1 MTVLQNISMFLA
13 LFNLLFAATIVFL
26 ERRNVAATWAW
37 ILVLI
42 FLPGL
47 GFILYLILGQNL
59 SRRRFYKIRAAN
71 RKRMERIVNRQREM
85 FAESRIR
92 FNDPR
97 MEPYRDFMY
106 MNLSSAHAIYSQDNA
121 VDIFSDGEAKFD
133 RLLADIEAAEDHVH
147 LMYYIVRD
155 DELGRLLMD
164 KLVEKAAAGVEV
176 RFLADYIGSHR
187 LPRHFFRPLTEA
199 GGQAAYFF
207 PLKLGLLSPR
217 LNYRNHRKLAI
228 IDGRIGYIGGFN
240 VGDEYR
246 GRNPRFGYWRD
257 THLRVAGSAVQQMQ
271 ARFLLDWNLAAPD
284 RAVVAGE
291 RYFPEKN
298 GPGRVGMQI
307 VSSGPDQD
315 QEQIKNGFI
324 KMIHEA
330 ESFIYIQTP
339 YFIPDD
345 SFLTAIRIASLSG
358 VDVRIMIPAR
368 PDHRTVY
375 WATFAHLG
383 DLLQSGVKVY
393 LYGKG
398 FLHAKTMVVDGKIA
412 TVGTANIDNRSFRL
426 NFEVNAFL
434 FDSETAGRLT
444 ALFEEDLKECVELT
458 TGMYQ
463 DRPILHKARE
473 SVARL
478 LSPIM

>member
-1 MTVLQNISMFLA
+1 MTVLQNISLFLTA
-13 LFNLLFAATIVFL
+13 CNLLFAATIVFL

-37 ILVLI
+37 ILVLL

-59 SRRRFYKIRAAN
+59 SRRRFYRIRAAN

-85 FAESRIR
+85 FAESRIA

-97 MEPYRDFMY
+97 MEPHRDFMY
-106 MNLSSAHAIYSQDNA
+106 MNLSSAHAIYTQDNA
-121 VDIFSDGEAKFD
+121 VDIFGDGEAKFE
-133 RLLADIEAAEDHVH
+133 RLLADIEAAQDHIH

-155 DELGRLLMD
+155 DGIGRRLLG
-164 KLVEKAAAGVEV
+164 KLAGKAASGVEV
-176 RFLADYIGSHR
+176 RFLADFLGSHR
-187 LPRHFFRPLTEA
+187 LPRRFFRPLTEA
-199 GGQAAYFF
+199 GGQAAYFL
-207 PLKLGLLSPR
+207 PLRLGLAAPR
-217 LNYRNHRKLAI
+217 LNYRNHRKLAV

-240 VGDEYR
+240 VGDEYL
-246 GRNPRFGYWRD
+246 GRDPRFGYWRD
-257 THLRVAGSAVQQMQ
+257 THLRVEGSAVQQMQ

-284 RAVVAGE
+284 RAVVAE
-291 RYFPEKN
+291 DRYYPDIP

-307 VSSGPDQD
+307 VSGGPDQD
-315 QEQIKNGFI
+315 LEQIKNGFI

-339 YFIPDD
+339 YFVPDD
-345 SFLTAIRIASLSG
+345 SFLTAIRIAALSG

-383 DLLQSGVKVY
+383 ELLQAGARVY

-398 FLHAKTMVVDGKIA
+398 FLHAKTIVVDGKIA

-434 FDSETAGRLT
+434 FDSQVSGRLT
-444 ALFEEDLKECVELT
+444 ALFAEDLKDCVELT
-458 TGMYQ
+458 MEMYQ
-463 DRPILHKARE
+463 SRPPLHKARE
-473 SVARL
+473 SAARL